1 MFSMARNA
9 LVLFFSGRLFADQ
22 RKAVAL
28 IAIGVL
34 VTALICVMLV
44 KAGGISLVAAAAA
57 AGFIGGGLQPLVL
70 KRIKFR

>member
-9 LVLFFSGRLFADQ
+9 LALFFSGRLFADQ
-22 RKAVAL
+22 RKAVGL
-28 IAIGVL
+28 IAIGVFL
-34 VTALICVMLV
+34 TALICVMLV
-44 KAGGISLVAAAAA
+44 KAGVPLVAAAAV

>member
-1 MFSMARNA
+1 MLSMARNA

-28 IAIGVL
+28 IAVGVILTALMCVVL
-34 VTALICVMLV
+34 VTAGASV
-44 KAGGISLVAAAAA
+44 VAAAAA

-70 KRIKFR
+70 KKIKFR